1 VDTKGVNFFGSF
13 NTTDGIGRGASLN
26 LKCFKLSKI
35 DCDEYVL
42 SRPFAPQSGGDTVID
57 SKLLKNLKYRVN
69 FFHFSARWVKHYFS
83 KLEHLELRKFYNIG
97 YWVCETPNISNEWA
111 KKLNFFDEIW
121 TASTFCQESLA
132 KSSKIPIIKIPHP
145 IEKRPLSLRVKN
157 RKQGRYKEPF
167 TFLNIFNVYSDAERK
182 NPLFTIRAF
191 LNAYEGNLN
200 VRLIIKVSN
209 LEFDPI
215 LAEKLTIVSKRFK
228 NIEIIDSFIEDS
240 AIQALYDEAD
250 VYVSLHRAEGFGLTI
265 SDAIS
270 RGIPVITTGYS
281 GNMDF
286 CRFNQTRLVDYSLR
300 TVGHDR
306 LRYLNYDIWA
316 EPSMTDAVKA
326 FQEVRDYYSL
336 WATNVLAAREEVSK
350 SFSMEKISHLISN
363 RMHFINNNFN
373 YSDGITKEPFGKA
386 VGIENTYNF

>member
-1 VDTKGVNFFGSF
+1 MNTKGVNFFGSF
-13 NTTDGIGRGASLN
+13 ETTDGIGRGASLN
-26 LKCFKLSKI
+26 LKCFKLSNI
-35 DCDEYVL
+35 NCDEYVL
-42 SRPFAPQSGGDTVID
+42 SRPFAPQTGRDTVID
-57 SKLLKNLKYRVN
+57 SRLLKNLQYKVN
-69 FFHFSARWVKHYFS
+69 FFHFSARWVEHYFS
-83 KLEHLELRKFYNIG
+83 KLKNSELNKFYNIG
-97 YWVCETPNISNEWA
+97 YWYCETPNITNKWA
-111 KKLNFFDEIW
+111 KELNFFDEIW
-121 TASTFCQESLA
+121 TVSTFCQESLA
-132 KSSKIPIIKIPHP
+132 KISKIPIIKIPHP

-157 RKQGRYKEPF
+157 RAEGKCTEPF

-228 NIEIIDSFIEDS
+228 NIEIIDSFITDS
-240 AIQALYDEAD
+240 AIQALYDAAD
-250 VYVSLHRAEGFGLTI
+250 AYVSLHRAEGFGLTI

-300 TVGHDR
+300 TIGHDR
-306 LRYLNYDIWA
+306 LRYLNNDIWA

-326 FQEVRDYYSL
+326 FQEVRECYSL
-336 WATNVLAAREEVSK
+336 WAKNALAAHEEVSQ

-363 RMHFINNNFN
+363 RMHLINNNFN
-373 YSDGITKEPFGKA
+373 YSDGITNEPYGKA
-386 VGIENTYNF
+386 VGIKNTYNF

>member
-1 VDTKGVNFFGSF
+1 MDTKGVNFFGSF
-13 NTTDGIGRGASLN
+13 ETTDGIGRGASLN

-42 SRPFAPQSGGDTVID
+42 SRPFAPQNGENTVID
-57 SKLLKNLKYRVN
+57 SKLLKNLQYRVN
-69 FFHFSARWVKHYFS
+69 FFHFSARWVKHYFA
-83 KLEHLELRKFYNIG
+83 KLENLELRKFYNIG

-111 KKLNFFDEIW
+111 KELNFFDEIW

-132 KSSKIPIIKIPHP
+132 KCSKIPIIKIPHP

-157 RKQGRYKEPF
+157 RTGGRCKEPF

-191 LNAYEGNLN
+191 LNAYEGNFN

-209 LEFDPI
+209 LEYDPI
-215 LAEKLTIVSKRFK
+215 LAEKLSIISKRYK
-228 NIEIIDSFIEDS
+228 NIEIIDSFIENS
-240 AIQALYDEAD
+240 ALQALYDKTD

-286 CRFNQTRLVDYSLR
+286 CLFNQTRLVDYSLR

-306 LRYLNYDIWA
+306 LRYLNNDIWA

-326 FQEVRDYYSL
+326 FQEIRDFYSL
-336 WATNVLAAREEVSK
+336 WSIKAFAAREEVSQY
-350 SFSMEKISHLISN
+350 FSIDKVSHLISN

-373 YSDGITKEPFGKA
+373 YSDGKPNGPIGKA